1 MQVPTAFTKTVG
13 KRLKAAPKQ
22 TICYC
27 DQIDCFAAKES
38 PVKTGVYFCT
48 CLSDNDFDGE
58 PCPFFKTKDEQT
70 ESLKKAE
77 KRRIALAQKKNIRT
91 ISGVMFQKEEN

>member
-13 KRLKAAPKQ
+13 KRLKSPARQ

-27 DQIDCFAAKES
+27 DRKECFAAKES
-38 PVKTGVYFCT
+38 VTKAGVYFCT
-48 CLSDNDFDGE
+48 CLQDNDFEGK
-58 PCPFFKTKDEQT
+58 PCPFFKTKDEQA

-77 KRRIALAQKKNIRT
+77 KRRVALAQKKNIRT
-91 ISGVMFQKEEN
+91 ISGVMFQREEN